1 MSPNLFSRLLARPE
15 RFERP
20 TPWFV
25 AKYSIQLSYGRLA
38 MFERDIIPSRFAPLK
53 HYLHCLSWP
62 GLMFCS
68 GMPDG
73 IGRRALRDWIRV

>member
-1 MSPNLFSRLLARPE
+1 
-15 RFERP
+15 
-20 TPWFV
+20 
-25 AKYSIQLSYGRLA
+25 
-38 MFERDIIPSRFAPLK
+38 MFERYIIPSRFAPLK